1 MPPSYD
7 SGDTAWLLVSTAM
20 VLLMTPGLAFFYGGM
35 VRTKH
40 VLVMLKMS
48 FACLCV
54 VSVVWFALGYSL
66 AFSGDVGGVG
76 LIGDAQQGFLHGI
89 GPKTLHG
96 HIPTYVFA
104 TFQMAFAI
112 ITVALISGSIA
123 GRARMSAWLV
133 FAAVWTLVVYAPL
146 AHWVFDPR
154 GWVVHHLGALDF
166 AGGLPV
172 EINSGFAGLAVA
184 TVVRGR
190 KDFRRLELRPNNVP
204 LVALGLAL
212 LWFGWFG
219 FNSGSALT
227 DQGAAATALINT
239 QLGAAGALIT
249 WPMVEK
255 WRAGQVTMTGV
266 CSGAVAGMV
275 AITPACGE
283 ISPVGALVTGLVA
296 GVVCA
301 FAITLKY
308 RFGVDDTLDV
318 VGVHGW
324 GGITGTFMVGLFA
337 TAQVSGRKGLFY
349 GGGWDQLGKQVVAI
363 LACATFSFLATWL
376 IAKAIDVTIGFS
388 TPESYENVPG
398 ADEERAYDF
407 RTVSQIADLTEDRP
421 GAAGAGRAPAEVGA
435 GRRAPSDAEVVE
447 RIRRLVKERNADR

>member
-1 MPPSYD
+1 MPPNYD

-48 FACLCV
+48 FSCLAL
-54 VSVVWFALGYSL
+54 VSVVWFAVGYSL
-66 AFSGDVGGVG
+66 AFSGDVGGAG
-76 LIGDAQQGFLHGI
+76 LIGDLRQSFLRGV
-89 GPKTLHG
+89 GPTTLTG

-123 GRARMSAWLV
+123 GRARMGGWLV
-133 FAAVWTLVVYAPL
+133 FTVLWTLIVYVPL
-146 AHWVFDPR
+146 AHWVFAPQ

-172 EINSGFAGLAVA
+172 ELNSGASGLAVA
-184 TVVRGR
+184 VVLRGR
-190 KDFRRLELRPNNVP
+190 ADFRRLELRPNNVP

-219 FNSGSALT
+219 FNSGSALK
-227 DQGAAATALINT
+227 DQGTAATALLNT
-239 QLGAAGALIT
+239 QLGAAGAMVT
-249 WPMVEK
+249 WPLVER
-255 WRAGQVTMTGV
+255 WQHGRVTMTGV

-296 GVVCA
+296 GLVCA
-301 FAITLKY
+301 FAVTLKY
-308 RFGVDDTLDV
+308 RVGVDDTLDV

-324 GGITGTFMVGLFA
+324 GGVTGLVMVGLMA
-337 TAQVSGRKGLFY
+337 TAQVSGHKGLFY
-349 GGGWDQLGKQVVAI
+349 GGGFGLLGRQLVAI
-363 LACATFSFLATWL
+363 LACGAFSFAVTWVIARAIEAT
-376 IAKAIDVTIGFS
+376 VGFRS
-388 TPESYENVPG
+388 SDAYTGVPG
-398 ADEERAYDF
+398 EDQEVAYDF
-407 RTVSQIADLTEDRP
+407 RTVQRVGDLATVRDGGSDR
-421 GAAGAGRAPAEVGA
+421 ELL
-435 GRRAPSDAEVVE
+435 DAIRDLVRE
-447 RIRRLVKERNADR
+447 READR